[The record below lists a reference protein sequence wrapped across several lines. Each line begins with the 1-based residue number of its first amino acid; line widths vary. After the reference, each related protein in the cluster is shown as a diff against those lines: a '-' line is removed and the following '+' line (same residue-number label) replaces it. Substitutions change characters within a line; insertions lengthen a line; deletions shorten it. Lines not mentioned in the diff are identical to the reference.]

1 MGGGPALTVDISRDT
16 AGRLGL
22 SVLTVDKALYDA
34 FGQRI
39 VSTIYTQSSQNRVI
53 LEAQPG
59 SVTSPQGLGDLRI
72 PLGNGTTVPLSTVA
86 TIRTGPTALVVS
98 REAQF
103 PAATIGFDLAPG
115 VSLGKAVS
123 AIEQTEQSIGMPA
136 AVTTNF
142 SGAASAFKSSLSNEL
157 WLILAA
163 IVVVYIVLGV
173 LYESFVHP
181 ITILSTL
188 PSAGIGA
195 LLGLWLTG
203 SGLGV
208 IGIIGI
214 VLLIGIVKK
223 NAIMM
228 IDFALEAMRE
238 EGADPDHAIR
248 RAAHLR
254 FRPIMMTTFAA
265 LFAALPLIFGGG
277 MGHELRQPLGIAIAG
292 GLVFSQVL
300 TLFTT
305 PVIFLG
311 LERWRE
317 RREARTANR
326 QPRPA

>member
-1 MGGGPALTVDISRDT
+1 VDINRDI

-22 SVLTVDKALYDA
+22 SVLTIDNALYDA

-59 SVTSPQGLGDLRI
+59 SVTSPQALGDLRI
-72 PLGNGTTVPLSTVA
+72 PLPGGTTVPLSTVA

-136 AVTTNF
+136 AVSTNF
-142 SGAASAFKSSLSNEL
+142 AGAASAFKSSLSNEL

-238 EGADPDHAIR
+238 EGADPAQAIR
-248 RAAHLR
+248 QAAHC
-254 FRPIMMTTFAA
+254 A
-265 LFAALPLIFGGG
+265 
-277 MGHELRQPLGIAIAG
+277 
-292 GLVFSQVL
+292 S
-300 TLFTT
+300 
-305 PVIFLG
+305 
-311 LERWRE
+311 
-317 RREARTANR
+317 ARS
-326 QPRPA
+326 